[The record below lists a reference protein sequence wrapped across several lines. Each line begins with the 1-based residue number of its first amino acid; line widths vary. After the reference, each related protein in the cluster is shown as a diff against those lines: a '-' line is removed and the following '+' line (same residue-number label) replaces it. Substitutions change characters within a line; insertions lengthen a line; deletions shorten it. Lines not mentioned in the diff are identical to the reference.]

1 MENRTLVLFD
11 FDGTITTN
19 DTLFLFAKF
28 VAGRFNYWIGII
40 LLFPWLIAL
49 SVGLVSAQRGKEI
62 FLSYYLKGISTT
74 RFDELCAEFCDQV
87 LVHVIRQKA
96 ELAIE
101 KYRQQDARIVIV
113 SASPEDWILPWATQY
128 NLEVIATRLQ
138 KIDNKITGQIE
149 GLNCNGPE
157 KVNRINERITLSQ
170 YSDIIAYGDSKGDLE
185 MLNLATQKYFKP
197 FRDKS

>member
-11 FDGTITTN
+11 FDGTITTH

-28 VAGRFNYWIGII
+28 VAGKFKYWIGII
-40 LLFPWLIAL
+40 LLFPWLVAL
-49 SVGLVSAQRGKEI
+49 RLGLVSAQRAKEI
-62 FLSYYLKGISTT
+62 FLSYFLKGISTT
-74 RFDELCAEFCDQV
+74 IFDELCTEFCDQV

-96 ELAIE
+96 ELAIK
-101 KYRQQDARIVIV
+101 KYIQEDARIVIV

-128 NLEVIATRLQ
+128 NMEVIATRLQ

-149 GLNCNGPE
+149 GINCNGPE
-157 KVNRINERITLSQ
+157 KVNRIRERITVSE

-185 MLNLATQKYFKP
+185 MLDLATQKYFKP
-197 FRDKS
+197 FQDKS